1 MKGVDTVAGI
11 GPDRGHYIP
20 LKQRYVPLLTAM
32 LAGVPAVTQY
42 GYVTEICMQ
51 KGKTFMM
58 DNAVLLS
65 QNGMWKT
72 LLALSHEVDQEFVFI
87 LGACE
92 EVA

>member
-1 MKGVDTVAGI
+1 
-11 GPDRGHYIP
+11 
-20 LKQRYVPLLTAM
+20 
-32 LAGVPAVTQY
+32 
-42 GYVTEICMQ
+42 
-51 KGKTFMM
+51 MM

>member
-1 MKGVDTVAGI
+1 MASI

-42 GYVTEICMQ
+42 GYVIEIFTQ
-51 KGKTFMM
+51 KGRTYMM
-58 DNAVLLS
+58 DNAVFLL

-72 LLALSHEVDQEFVFI
+72 LLVLSHEADQEFVFT
-87 LGACE
+87 LGTCE